1 MLDASQA
8 GCVNHPTKPAV
19 LRCKQCGV
27 GVCKQCIVPG
37 PVGRYCSETCK
48 QQHEAFMEKA
58 QGAEQRV
65 RGKQPVRWGRVMG
78 KMVLTLGILIG
89 LGLLGS
95 VFRIPLLTP
104 VVYKIRVMLG
114 I

>member
-1 MLDASQA
+1 MLDASQS

-48 QQHEAFMEKA
+48 QQHEEFMQKA
-58 QGAEQRV
+58 QSAEQKVKNKRSL
-65 RGKQPVRWGRVMG
+65 R
-78 KMVLTLGILIG
+78 LGPTIRKLVIVVAIIIG
-89 LGLLGS
+89 LGFLGY
-95 VFRIPLLTP
+95 VVNIPILSGIVRQILG
-104 VVYKIRVMLG
+104 MLNS
-114 I
+114 

>member
-19 LRCKQCGV
+19 LRCKQCGA
-27 GVCKQCIVPG
+27 GVCKQCIIPG

-48 QQHEAFMEKA
+48 QQHEAFVQKA

-65 RGKQPVRWGRVMG
+65 RNKRSIRWSALLRKLVITAG
-78 KMVLTLGILIG
+78 LIVG
-89 LGLLGS
+89 LGMLGT
-95 VFRIPLLTP
+95 VFNIPVLSGI
-104 VVYKIRVMLG
+104 VFKIRMILG
-114 I
+114 F